1 MNSICPLFGVSL
13 GVRCVRR
20 TKNSPNA
27 RSGSEHLIWECSGNY
42 SAFEVSSNGDSLDFR
57 VILRI
62 A

>member
-42 SAFEVSSNGDSLDFR
+42 SAFEVSSNGESLGFR
-57 VILRI
+57 VIHRI